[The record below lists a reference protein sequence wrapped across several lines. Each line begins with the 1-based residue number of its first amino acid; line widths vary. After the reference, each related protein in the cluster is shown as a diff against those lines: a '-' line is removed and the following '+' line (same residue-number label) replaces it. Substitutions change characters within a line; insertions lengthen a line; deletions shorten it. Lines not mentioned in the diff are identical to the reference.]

1 MKRQWGQTQNVC
13 FSFWRA
19 GSVLCA
25 SEWVA
30 VAWSKVSFAFSV
42 FVMLWEGCDI
52 QVGWS
57 PILCVL
63 YVDPAESHCVGGATY
78 RPASRDRYPIPSH
91 TRVGD
96 RKPNLA
102 TSQLYDWAK
111 LSGCKTK
118 TWRVGGVKCHFCWS
132 GGKKETVLWMCIS
145 Y

>member
-1 MKRQWGQTQNVC
+1 MGGGGLEKS
-13 FSFWRA
+13 SF
-19 GSVLCA
+19 V
-25 SEWVA
+25 
-30 VAWSKVSFAFSV
+30 FSV
-42 FVMLWEGCDI
+42 FAMLWEGHSI

-63 YVDPAESHCVGGATY
+63 CVDPAESHCVGGATY

-111 LSGCKTK
+111 LSGCRTK

-132 GGKKETVLWMCIS
+132 EEGEKNCLVDVDILLILLLLL
-145 Y
+145 

>member
-1 MKRQWGQTQNVC
+1 MGGGSLEQSIVC
-13 FSFWRA
+13 IFC
-19 GSVLCA
+19 VCD
-25 SEWVA
+25 V
-30 VAWSKVSFAFSV
+30 V
-42 FVMLWEGCDI
+42 WEGCSI

-63 YVDPAESHCVGGATY
+63 YLDPAESHSVWGATY

-111 LSGCKTK
+111 LSGCRTK

-132 GGKKETVLWMCIS
+132 EEGEKNCLVDVDILLILLLLL
-145 Y
+145 